1 MRKRKGL
8 CLLLAAA
15 IAVAAAG
22 CGDGSGGGSSGELRF
37 GTGGTGGTYYAYGSA
52 MSQLLA
58 GEDTSFDVKT
68 TAGGGANLRLLSED
82 YLQLAFAQSDQTDD
96 AWNGAGPFDGKA
108 LSGYS
113 AVASLYDEHCQII
126 ASAASGI
133 RSVEDLA
140 GKRVS
145 VGEEESGVIRNA
157 EQILLAYGLTFEMLG
172 SAEHLSFSDAAA
184 AVADGKLDA
193 FFCTAGVPTSAVANL
208 ARTTEIVLVPQE
220 AEKLEH
226 LTELYPGY
234 TSSII
239 PAGTYPGQTEDVPA
253 VGVRAALLA
262 SDKLTE
268 DQVYAITS
276 GLFANASALQNATPS
291 DTPLS
296 LEHALDGVTIPFHPG
311 AAKFYSENG
320 VTVETEG

>member
-1 MRKRKGL
+1 MRRVRTKKL
-8 CLLLAAA
+8 LSLLLAAVLA
-15 IAVAAAG
+15 LTIAG
-22 CGDGSGGGSSGELRF
+22 CGKDSGEVRF
-37 GTGGTGGTYYAYGSA
+37 GTGGTGGTYYAYGSV
-52 MSQLLA
+52 L
-58 GEDTSFDVKT
+58 GEVLSTEKMTFDVKT
-68 TAGGGANLRLLSED
+68 TAGSSANLRLLSED
-82 YLQLAFAQSDQTDD
+82 YVRLAFAQTDQITD
-96 AWNGAGPFDGKA
+96 AWNGDGAFDGRP
-108 LSGYS
+108 LTGYK
-113 AVASLYDEHCQII
+113 AVASLYDEHCQLV

-133 RSVEDLA
+133 QTVEDLA

-220 AEKLEH
+220 AEKLER

-234 TSSII
+234 TSSVI
-239 PAGTYPGQTEDVPA
+239 PANTYPGQTGDVPA
-253 VGVRAALLA
+253 VAVRAALLA

-268 DQVYAITS
+268 EQVYAITS

>member
-15 IAVAAAG
+15 IAVTAAG
-22 CGDGSGGGSSGELRF
+22 CGGGGSSGELRF

-126 ASAASGI
+126 ASATSGI
-133 RSVEDLA
+133 QSVDDLA

-157 EQILLAYGLTFEMLG
+157 EQILLAYGLTFDMLG

-184 AVADGKLDA
+184 AVAEGKLDA
-193 FFCTAGVPTSAVANL
+193 FFCTAGAPTNAISNL
-208 ARTTEIVLVPQE
+208 ARETGITVVPLE
-220 AEKLEH
+220 ADMLER
-226 LTELYPGY
+226 LTDTYGAY
-234 TSSII
+234 ISTVI
-239 PAGTYPGQTEDVPA
+239 PADTYAGQTEDVPA
-253 VGVRAALLA
+253 VAVRALLLA
-262 SDKLTE
+262 SDKLSA
-268 DQVYAITS
+268 DKVYELTS
-276 GLFANASALQNATPS
+276 GLFANAGALQNATPA

-296 LEHALDGVTIPFHPG
+296 LEHAADGVTIPFHPG
-311 AAKFYSENG
+311 AARYYSENG
-320 VTVETEG
+320 VTVTTEG